1 MAFDITDFLKNYGG
15 AFPGIAQAGGGLASV
30 FGKGQKNPADVAN
43 KYISQIPGQTQQYYQ
58 PYMEAGKGA
67 MGGLQNQY
75 KDLLGGNVQNKLG
88 ENYKQSPGYQFALQQ
103 ALQGGSNA
111 AAAGGQLGM
120 PAHEQ
125 QNMATA
131 QGLASQDYGNYIQ
144 NQMGLYGM
152 GLQGNQG
159 LNQMGYNANTDYANN
174 IANALNQQGAYAFMG
189 QQGKNQ
195 ARQQGLSDILGG
207 IGGAAASFVPGGS
220 GFMNLLKLFGGNA

>member
-1 MAFDITDFLKNYGG
+1 MAFDMTDFLKNYGG
-15 AFPGIAQAGGGLASV
+15 AFPGVAQAGGGFASL
-30 FGKGQKNPADVAN
+30 FGKGQPNPADAAN
-43 KYISQIPGQTQQYYQ
+43 KYISQIPGKTQQYYQ

-67 MGGLQNQY
+67 MGELQNQY

-88 ENYKQSPGYQFALQQ
+88 ESFKESPGYQFALQQ
-103 ALQGGSNA
+103 ALSAGNNA
-111 AAAGGQLGM
+111 AAAGGQLGI

-131 QGLASQDYGNYIQ
+131 QGLANQDYGNYLQ
-144 NQMGLYGM
+144 NQIGLYGQ

-159 LNQMGYNANTDYANN
+159 LNQMGYNASNDYAGN

-195 ARQQGLSDILGG
+195 GKSQSLSDILGG
-207 IGGAAASFVPGGS
+207 IGGAAASFAPGGS
-220 GFMNLLKLFGGNA
+220 GLMSLLKLFGGH